1 MDSKTGAYLELTYYT
16 DIDDNGNALLRGKWD
31 YYGNDT
37 WTWTATRHYRLCL
50 QISKDDGPREKIR
63 WENEDGKWMDVVE
76 VEIKDKAVPKPVIDP
91 KTNKTKEPEPCVDKK
106 DDNKKK
112 LNATETTKV
121 CPGKGGN
128 HTDHADFCS
137 LSDDSP
143 IMNSRSGVTIVKGS
157 G

>member
-1 MDSKTGAYLELTYYT
+1 MSQK
-16 DIDDNGNALLRGKWD
+16 
-31 YYGNDT
+31 DT
-37 WTWTATRHYRLCL
+37 
-50 QISKDDGPREKIR
+50 ISKI
-63 WENEDGKWMDVVE
+63 
-76 VEIKDKAVPKPVIDP
+76 AF
-91 KTNKTKEPEPCVDKK
+91 
-106 DDNKKK
+106 DDNKKT